1 MNILQTEDTIC
12 AIATAQGGAIGT
24 IRVSGPEAITLTDR
38 IFKPVSGKPL
48 AERAPYTL
56 TFGHILTPEGE
67 IIDEVLVSLFRA
79 PHSYTGQD
87 STEISCH
94 GSSYILQQVM
104 QLLIRQGCRAAGPGE
119 YTQRA
124 FLNGKMDLTQ
134 AEAVIDLIE
143 ADTADAAANAAGQ
156 VGGKLQK
163 QLTPIYD
170 DLTNLCSHF
179 HAVLDYPDEDIED
192 FGLEQYSKSL
202 RGDAKALYALLQTY
216 GQGRILRQGVA
227 AAIVGKPNVGKSSLL
242 NALAGFDRCIVTDVP
257 GTTRDTVEET
267 VLLGST
273 RLRLIDTAGIRE
285 TADTVEAMGVRRSRE
300 AVENADLVIFVCDGS
315 QPLDE
320 EDQAIIDLCMEQENA
335 VALINKTD
343 LGSAVEPGELPFLN
357 VIPICAK
364 TGEGLDQLADAVD
377 TMFENETPCDGS
389 ILTNARQFDA
399 IRRAY
404 EAMLRALQ
412 GLQLGVTP
420 DAVLTDVE
428 QAMEAMGEIT
438 GATVREDITARI
450 FERFCV
456 GK

>member
-1 MNILQTEDTIC
+1 MSHTIAAVSTGNTVSAIGIIRLTGDDCIAVADKVFTLNNNKSLQTVPDRKLMLGELRDKS
-12 AIATAQGGAIGT
+12 G
-24 IRVSGPEAITLTDR
+24 RVIDQCMAV
-38 IFKPVSGKPL
+38 VSRG
-48 AERAPYTL
+48 
-56 TFGHILTPEGE
+56 
-67 IIDEVLVSLFRA
+67 
-79 PHSYTGQD
+79 PHSYTGED
-87 STEISCH
+87 TVEFHCH
-94 GSSYILQQVM
+94 GSPAVLSAGLESLYI
-104 QLLIRQGCRAAGPGE
+104 AGAKPAKRGE
-119 YTQRA
+119 YTKRA
-124 FLNGKMDLTQ
+124 FLNGKLDLTQ

-163 QLTPIYD
+163 KLAPIYD
-170 DLTNLCSHF
+170 GLVNLCSHF

-192 FGLEQYSKSL
+192 FGLENYRLDLKSY
-202 RGDAKALYALLQTY
+202 GKQLYALLQTY

-242 NALAGFDRCIVTDVP
+242 NALAGYDRVIVTDIP

-267 VLLGST
+267 VLLGKT
-273 RLRLIDTAGIRE
+273 KLRLIDTAGIRE
-285 TADTVEAMGVRRSRE
+285 TADTVEAIGVERSKK
-300 AVENADLVIFVCDGS
+300 AVEDADLVLFVCDGS
-315 QPLDE
+315 RPLTE
-320 EDQAIIDLCMEQENA
+320 EDEAIIDLCCEHENA

-343 LGSAVEPGELPFLN
+343 LGSCVEPGDLPFMN
-357 VIPICAK
+357 VIHISARDGK
-364 TGEGLDQLADAVD
+364 GLDQLSDVVEVL
-377 TMFENETPCDGS
+377 FENEMPCDGS

-404 EAMLRALQ
+404 EAILRSLQ
-412 GLQLGVTP
+412 GLLLGLTP

-428 QAMEAMGEIT
+428 EAMEAMGEVT